1 MRSRHKNMED
11 SFQNV
16 GKVLFK
22 AETKPSQFYKVL
34 SQSLEL
40 VTTVIVINVASGGFS
55 GKDLKWLAHVTVQLE
70 VSDYSQPSDYTV
82 RLIRAKYSSRQ

>member
-11 SFQNV
+11 SFQNG

-40 VTTVIVINVASGGFS
+40 VTIVIVINVASGGFS
-55 GKDLKWLAHVTVQLE
+55 GKDLK
-70 VSDYSQPSDYTV
+70 
-82 RLIRAKYSSRQ
+82 